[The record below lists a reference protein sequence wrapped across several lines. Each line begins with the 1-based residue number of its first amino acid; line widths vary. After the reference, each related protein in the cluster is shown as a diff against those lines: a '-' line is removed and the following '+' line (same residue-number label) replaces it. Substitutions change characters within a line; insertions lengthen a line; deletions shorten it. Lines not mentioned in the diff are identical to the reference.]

1 LISERK
7 IFVNSTEIFNRLRD
21 KRNWIAEYSR
31 IKASFSHELLLMLKS
46 ENIKQ
51 ENPCEFIKND
61 KILENTKNLSSKIYQ
76 LTVNEM
82 MHYIFGVFTEMT
94 TTIWRFIHLL

>member
-1 LISERK
+1 MSNFSKSGFKTVKDIWDQNSE
-7 IFVNSTEIFNRLRD
+7 IFVNSAEIFNRLRD

-61 KILENTKNLSSKIYQ
+61 KILENTKNLSSKIYSTFLQ
-76 LTVNEM
+76 
-82 MHYIFGVFTEMT
+82 
-94 TTIWRFIHLL
+94 